1 MARTTETEPLKKH
14 TLFLYRGDFDK
25 LATFY
30 PELGASVAVRR
41 IIRKQIERLEASVSP
56 APVMKDELD
65 V

>member
-1 MARTTETEPLKKH
+1 MVRTVENEPLKKH
-14 TLFLYRGDFDK
+14 TLFLYDGDFDK

-41 IIRKQIERLEASVSP
+41 VVRQHIKRLEAGVS
-56 APVMKDELD
+56 APPQMETNLD

>member
-1 MARTTETEPLKKH
+1 MVRTVETEPLKKH
-14 TLFLYRGDFDK
+14 TLFLYDGDFDK

-41 IIRKQIERLEASVSP
+41 IVRKHIQRLESGVSAVP
-56 APVMKDELD
+56 QMETKLD

>member
-1 MARTTETEPLKKH
+1 MARTVEKEPLKKH
-14 TLFLYRGDFDK
+14 TLFLYEGDFDR

-41 IIRKQIERLEASVSP
+41 IIRAQLNKLEAQI
-56 APVMKDELD
+56 APPKTMTETFD

>member
-1 MARTTETEPLKKH
+1 MARTVENEPLKKH
-14 TLFLYRGDFDK
+14 TLFLYAGDFDK

-41 IIRKQIERLEASVSP
+41 IIRKQIQLLESSVAP
-56 APVMKDELD
+56 APTMKEELD

>member
-1 MARTTETEPLKKH
+1 VRTVETEPLKKH
-14 TLFLYRGDFDK
+14 TLFLYDGDFDK

-41 IIRKQIERLEASVSP
+41 VVRKHIQRLEAGIAAVP
-56 APVMKDELD
+56 QMENQID